1 MLIKVTMNNN
11 DYTGIIEN
19 YFKRFIINYY
29 YHLHKEYDNDAEKY
43 VPLKINMEDILQK
56 AIYKQKEMNEN
67 DYKIFELLK
76 EEWQKSSSY
85 SSEIKEI
92 LKDNFKFRLF
102 FLLFEFFG
110 LFFNRFSFFD
120 FVRLVIQNVRFVNFL
135 QCSSLNFVKNFVH
148 KSENFGL

>member
-67 DYKIFELLK
+67 DYKIFETYIREGLVDFIYDSVSQPLAEEIIDANLK
-76 EEWQKSSSY
+76 IEFVDAIY
-85 SSEIKEI
+85 D
-92 LKDNFKFRLF
+92 KDIINGNDEVVVYVLQTGKFI
-102 FLLFEFFG
+102 
-110 LFFNRFSFFD
+110 NY
-120 FVRLVIQNVRFVNFL
+120 
-135 QCSSLNFVKNFVH
+135 
-148 KSENFGL
+148 

>member
-56 AIYKQKEMNEN
+56 AIYKQKEINEN
-67 DYKIFELLK
+67 DYKIFETYIREGLVDFIYDSVSQPLAEEIIDANLK
-76 EEWQKSSSY
+76 IEFVDAIY
-85 SSEIKEI
+85 D
-92 LKDNFKFRLF
+92 KDIINGNDEVVVYVLQTGKFI
-102 FLLFEFFG
+102 
-110 LFFNRFSFFD
+110 NY
-120 FVRLVIQNVRFVNFL
+120 
-135 QCSSLNFVKNFVH
+135 
-148 KSENFGL
+148 

>member
-67 DYKIFELLK
+67 DYKIFETYIREGLVDFIYDSVSQPLAEEIIEANLK
-76 EEWQKSSSY
+76 IEFVDAIY
-85 SSEIKEI
+85 D
-92 LKDNFKFRLF
+92 KDIINGNDEVVVYVLQTGKFI
-102 FLLFEFFG
+102 
-110 LFFNRFSFFD
+110 NY
-120 FVRLVIQNVRFVNFL
+120 
-135 QCSSLNFVKNFVH
+135 
-148 KSENFGL
+148 

>member
-1 MLIKVTMNNN
+1 MLIKVTMNDN

-67 DYKIFELLK
+67 DYKIFETYIREGLVDFIYDSVSQPLAEEIIDANLK
-76 EEWQKSSSY
+76 IEFVDAIY
-85 SSEIKEI
+85 D
-92 LKDNFKFRLF
+92 KDIINGNDEVVVYVLQTGKFI
-102 FLLFEFFG
+102 
-110 LFFNRFSFFD
+110 NY
-120 FVRLVIQNVRFVNFL
+120 
-135 QCSSLNFVKNFVH
+135 
-148 KSENFGL
+148 